1 MKISNLKQPF
11 GLLVSIKIF
20 QRYKV
25 NFSNTKVKC
34 GYFVWQFLTDG
45 VAASFFRGLLQGL
58 LGKGSLTFSALS
70 DYGYIWR
77 ILVFHWSTEPGS
89 SGQESGACRPSVRVS
104 LRFQHLTDVLMRA
117 VLRPAALCGLN
128 CLGYSRV
135 TSRTVMNIISVR
147 IRVTGSTLSQCCL
160 RRCLSIET
168 ALIKIPV
175 PTGIQ

>member
-1 MKISNLKQPF
+1 MEISNLKQPF
-11 GLLVSIKIF
+11 GLLVSINIF

-25 NFSNTKVKC
+25 KFSCTNVKC
-34 GYFVWQFLTDG
+34 GYFVWQFLTGG
-45 VAASFFRGLLQGL
+45 VAASFFRGLL

-70 DYGYIWR
+70 DYGHIWR

-117 VLRPAALCGLN
+117 ALRPAAPCGLN
-128 CLGYSRV
+128 CLSYSRL